1 MHSYLRTVGFS
12 KVKSRKE
19 MQEII
24 QDVINTYDE
33 KIAVEN
39 HPDGVFVQYSK
50 NYGCDCGITVCGQYD
65 EDNEFHVE
73 YSFPFFRGTGITSQ
87 ESVVVERLFL
97 ACDRIRSQPWSLNME
112 EIQMFLAWA
121 HNHKSVWSLK

>member
-39 HPDGVFVQYSK
+39 HPDGIFVQYSK
-50 NYGCDCGITVCGQYD
+50 NYGCTIQTSAPYSVG
-65 EDNEFHVE
+65 E
-73 YSFPFFRGTGITSQ
+73 YLNNNHYARDVWFPTHHI
-87 ESVVVERLFL
+87 
-97 ACDRIRSQPWSLNME
+97 LN
-112 EIQMFLAWA
+112 A
-121 HNHKSVWSLK
+121 KT

>member
-24 QDVINTYDE
+24 QDVMNTYDE

-39 HPDGVFVQYSK
+39 HPDGVFIQYSK
-50 NYGCDCGITVCGQYD
+50 NYG
-65 EDNEFHVE
+65 
-73 YSFPFFRGTGITSQ
+73 
-87 ESVVVERLFL
+87 
-97 ACDRIRSQPWSLNME
+97 
-112 EIQMFLAWA
+112 
-121 HNHKSVWSLK
+121 

>member
-39 HPDGVFVQYSK
+39 HPDGVFIQYSK
-50 NYGCDCGITVCGQYD
+50 NYGCDL
-65 EDNEFHVE
+65 E
-73 YSFPFFRGTGITSQ
+73 
-87 ESVVVERLFL
+87 
-97 ACDRIRSQPWSLNME
+97 
-112 EIQMFLAWA
+112 
-121 HNHKSVWSLK
+121 

>member
-1 MHSYLRTVGFS
+1 MQSYLRTVGFS

-39 HPDGVFVQYSK
+39 HPDGIFVQYSK

-73 YSFPFFRGTGITSQ
+73 YSFPFFYMSIYVFVLLLIQVILSIYQ
-87 ESVVVERLFL
+87 
-97 ACDRIRSQPWSLNME
+97 IREQKKKSIIDQLRME
-112 EIQMFLAWA
+112 
-121 HNHKSVWSLK
+121 

>member
-33 KIAVEN
+33 KIAVEK

-73 YSFPFFRGTGITSQ
+73 YSFPFSRHRNHLSGECSRGETRRKRVLCRG
-87 ESVVVERLFL
+87 V
-97 ACDRIRSQPWSLNME
+97 
-112 EIQMFLAWA
+112 
-121 HNHKSVWSLK
+121 

>member
-50 NYGCDCGITVCGQYD
+50 NYGWMIFYRNFFIVSTHHIP
-65 EDNEFHVE
+65 DNFLH
-73 YSFPFFRGTGITSQ
+73 
-87 ESVVVERLFL
+87 FL
-97 ACDRIRSQPWSLNME
+97 A
-112 EIQMFLAWA
+112 
-121 HNHKSVWSLK
+121 